1 MLRISLQ
8 RWCHAR
14 ACRGR
19 TYDRWGGS
27 CTATPQHNG
36 GHWGGS
42 TTATP
47 TRVVLTFLAL
57 LLSLATAAADT
68 VELFSGSKLE
78 GTVTERTNESIT
90 IKTTAGGRAFTR
102 KLPLDRVRAVTVDG
116 RREVL
121 NAKAGDAEKPVNPG
135 DGQRTKA
142 EVEALIERLG
152 STPPEWWDSVPL
164 NYPKSLDLAWPAK
177 PPEGW
182 NNQRN
187 VGQYVWD
194 IVNPNPNKWREGVRL
209 MHHLLS
215 VHKDNPETQ
224 ARAMQELGRMYYGLL
239 QDHARAAYWWRK
251 AGVDRRTDG
260 YGPGVHLAECYWKL
274 GNKPMAV
281 AFLEKLPPQFAA
293 IKLWA
298 DMGDLRRAL
307 SIADPNSKGAAADVA
322 LIYAGDAC
330 RVAGQ
335 YPQALQYYERLLALP
350 VGTQAKGRIERNQ
363 RRAAANV
370 QAIKLFDTL
379 DLRRVPDGTYH
390 SASLGYEADVQ
401 VEVLVKANRIDSVRV
416 TGHREKQ
423 FYSSL
428 TETPRKII
436 EKQSVKGIDA
446 TSGATITSEAI
457 INATA
462 KALSGAMKP

>member
-1 MLRISLQ
+1 ML
-8 RWCHAR
+8 
-14 ACRGR
+14 
-19 TYDRWGGS
+19 
-27 CTATPQHNG
+27 
-36 GHWGGS
+36 
-42 TTATP
+42 
-47 TRVVLTFLAL
+47 FAL
-57 LLSLATAAADT
+57 LLSAATAAADT
-68 VELFSGSKLE
+68 VELLSGTKLE
-78 GTVTERTNESIT
+78 GTVTERTQQSIT
-90 IKTTAGGRAFTR
+90 IKTTVGRRALTR
-102 KLPLDRVRAVTVDG
+102 KLPIDRVLAVTVG
-116 RREVL
+116 GQREVL
-121 NAKAGDAEKPVNPG
+121 NAKAGGTAKPGNPGTEPSG
-135 DGQRTKA
+135 DGQRTKTQ
-142 EVEALIERLG
+142 VEALIEQVG
-152 STPPEWWDSVPL
+152 STPPEWWDSVAL
-164 NYPKSLDLAWPAK
+164 NYPQSLDLAWPAK

-194 IVNPNPNKWREGVRL
+194 IINPNPNKWREGVRL

-215 VHKDNPETQ
+215 IHKDDPEKQT
-224 ARAMQELGRMYYGLL
+224 RAMQDLGRMYYALL

-251 AGVDRRTDG
+251 AGVERRTDG

-274 GNKPMAV
+274 GNRQMAV
-281 AFLEKLPPQFAA
+281 ALIEKLPPRFEM

-307 SIADPNSKGAAADVA
+307 AIAEPNTKGSAADVA

-335 YPQALQYYERLLALP
+335 YKQALQYYQRLLELP
-350 VGTQAKGRIERNQ
+350 VGAQAKGRIERNQ
-363 RRAAANV
+363 RRAAANI

-379 DLRRVPDGTYH
+379 DLGRVPDGAYR

-401 VEVLVKANRIDSVRV
+401 VEVVVKTNRIESVRV

-428 TETPRKII
+428 TDTPRKII
-436 EKQSVKGIDA
+436 EKQSLKGIDA

-462 KALSGAMKP
+462 KALSGAMKRP